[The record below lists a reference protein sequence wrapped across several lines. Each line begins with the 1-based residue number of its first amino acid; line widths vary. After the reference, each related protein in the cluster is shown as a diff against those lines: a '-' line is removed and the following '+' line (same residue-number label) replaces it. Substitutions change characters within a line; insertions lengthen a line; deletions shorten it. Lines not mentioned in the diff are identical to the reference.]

1 MIREEV
7 RAVLMH
13 TAVDGT
19 LRRWPGLV
27 LVGGEIG
34 ERRVRLSKR
43 EWGKW
48 ARWMMNV
55 KRDLQSAVT
64 TAPFSRLSAMSCDRM
79 GSGSTRTA
87 AARTGSLASVALG
100 REGISGDRRG

>member
-13 TAVDGT
+13 TAFDVT
-19 LRRWPGLV
+19 LRWSPGFV

-55 KRDLQSAVT
+55 KRDLQSAVNDRAIFQT
-64 TAPFSRLSAMSCDRM
+64 FSDVVRQNGEWIDAH
-79 GSGSTRTA
+79 SGSA
-87 AARTGSLASVALG
+87 NGLACERSAWAC
-100 REGISGDRRG
+100 

>member
-13 TAVDGT
+13 TAFGGT
-19 LRRWPGLV
+19 LRWSPGFV

-34 ERRVRLSKR
+34 ERRVRLRKR

-55 KRDLQSAVT
+55 KCDLQFAVNDR
-64 TAPFSRLSAMSCDRM
+64 PFSRLSVMSCDRM
-79 GSGSTRTA
+79 GTGSTRTA
-87 AARTGSLASVALG
+87 AVSSAILSFAAPSLALPLAS
-100 REGISGDRRG
+100 